1 MKKKTIDIIE
11 TKQKELEALQ
21 VESNSALDIVTSTI
35 NQLAAVNE
43 KIDITVNEIEDAKTK
58 LQATE
63 DGLNSTK
70 SHNAKIIAK
79 FKALI
84 ED

>member
-1 MKKKTIDIIE
+1 MKKVTNII
-11 TKQKELEALQ
+11 TQKQQELEILQ
-21 VESNSALDIVTSTI
+21 AESNNALDIVTSTI
-35 NQLAAVNE
+35 EQLSTVNE
-43 KIDITVNEIEDAKTK
+43 KIENAVKEIEEAKTN

-63 DGLNSTK
+63 DGLNNTK
-70 SHNAKIIAK
+70 AHNSKIISK